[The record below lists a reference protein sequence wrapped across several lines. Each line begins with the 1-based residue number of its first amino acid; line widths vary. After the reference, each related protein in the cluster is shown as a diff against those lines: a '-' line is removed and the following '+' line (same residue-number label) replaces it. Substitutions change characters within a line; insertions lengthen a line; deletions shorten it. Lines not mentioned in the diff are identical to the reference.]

1 MLFYIKTTMPPNVI
15 AGYLKYYMN
24 MYSYYFKYDS
34 ILLNKYLSINYKIT
48 LPKALDEITKW
59 VKITEFKANLYQIR
73 IDSNYY
79 VGKFRLNDIA
89 NLLEYG
95 NLQINAPKIISNL
108 INLSLQKVRNTFG
121 GE

>member
-1 MLFYIKTTMPPNVI
+1 MLFYIKTIMPPNVI

-59 VKITEFKANLYQIR
+59 VKVTEFKDNLYQVR

-79 VGKFRLNDIA
+79 VGKFKLNDIA

-95 NLQINAPKIISNL
+95 NLQISAPKIISNL
-108 INLSLQKVRNTFG
+108 INLSLQKVRNAFG